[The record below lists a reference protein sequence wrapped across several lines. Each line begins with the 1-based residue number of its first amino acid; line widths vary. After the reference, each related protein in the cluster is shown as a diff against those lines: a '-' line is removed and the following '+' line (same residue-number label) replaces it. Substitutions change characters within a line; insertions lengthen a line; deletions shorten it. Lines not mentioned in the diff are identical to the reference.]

1 MNQSPLI
8 IFRFLSA
15 LLFLGSNTL
24 VANPVHRSAFE
35 KHFGSL
41 LASELQGCKLC
52 HLGDGHDQPSSLDE
66 FPHNPF
72 GDHLRRIGEDL
83 SDSGE
88 DDSIAN
94 RFENLADADSDQ
106 DGVTNLTELLL
117 GSHPGNKESVPDAE
131 QLHRKDQLIAAYEEL
146 RSGYTWRPFDVIKQ
160 PAVPVMESPWG
171 NNPIDAF
178 IYQRSRTHELT
189 PVPEADPQH
198 LLRRVYLD
206 LIGLQPKVDEIEH
219 FTSEYARDPSAYDRV
234 VDRLLEHPGYGER
247 WGRHW
252 MDIWRYSDWS
262 GYKDA
267 LRESQRHIWHWRDWI
282 VESLNEDL
290 GYDQMLTRMLAADE
304 LQLIGKDLRA
314 TGYLARNYH
323 TNRDQWLDNLV
334 KHTSQAFMGVTV
346 GCAKC
351 HDHMSDPFPQ
361 TDYYALRAIFEPH
374 AISTDRISGEL
385 DIAVNGIPRAYDRSV
400 TAKTYLFARGDE
412 RFPDKEQSIPPGVP
426 TALGGNY
433 VPEPISISHTSA
445 NPDQRE
451 FVRRDLLDSIR
462 GKQRQTEDEAENAV
476 YQSQIDALEAEFA
489 LEQEESNGLEV
500 NSERWKELASGVL
513 SLQRL
518 STKATASWEL
528 KVAEDD
534 LNNAED
540 ALKKAESTDDASA
553 ISKASKKCEACR
565 KALTDKHAK
574 QKAAVETLNEPLTT
588 KFTRRKQTSYPSQ
601 SSGRRLAFA
610 RWLVSSS
617 NPLTARV
624 AVNHLWNRHF
634 GRGIV
639 ASTNDFGNTG
649 ATPTHPDLLDWLAAE
664 LMKQRWSMKAI
675 HRLICTSATYRMASS
690 TDRENA
696 LTDPDNQYFWRRNV
710 GRMEGEIVRDN
721 LLYISGRLD
730 QAVGG
735 ADIDPKL
742 AQESPRRSIYLRHAH
757 EKLVEFIQIFDGP
770 SVTECYDREN
780 SIQPHQALA
789 LINSQ
794 LSVNAAKAVCEQ
806 VDQLVLDDQEFV
818 TFGFLKVLGRNPSPK
833 EMQHC
838 ISFLATNDRFNL
850 TLVLLNHNDFV
861 TIR

>member
-1 MNQSPLI
+1 MQ
-8 IFRFLSA
+8 
-15 LLFLGSNTL
+15 
-24 VANPVHRSAFE
+24 
-35 KHFGSL
+35 
-41 LASELQGCKLC
+41 
-52 HLGDGHDQPSSLDE
+52 
-66 FPHNPF
+66 
-72 GDHLRRIGEDL
+72 
-83 SDSGE
+83 
-88 DDSIAN
+88 
-94 RFENLADADSDQ
+94 
-106 DGVTNLTELLL
+106 
-117 GSHPGNKESVPDAE
+117 NK
-131 QLHRKDQLIAAYEEL
+131 
-146 RSGYTWRPFDVIKQ
+146 
-160 PAVPVMESPWG
+160 
-171 NNPIDAF
+171 
-178 IYQRSRTHELT
+178 
-189 PVPEADPQH
+189 
-198 LLRRVYLD
+198 
-206 LIGLQPKVDEIEH
+206 
-219 FTSEYARDPSAYDRV
+219 
-234 VDRLLEHPGYGER
+234 
-247 WGRHW
+247 
-252 MDIWRYSDWS
+252 
-262 GYKDA
+262 
-267 LRESQRHIWHWRDWI
+267 
-282 VESLNEDL
+282 
-290 GYDQMLTRMLAADE
+290 
-304 LQLIGKDLRA
+304 
-314 TGYLARNYH
+314 
-323 TNRDQWLDNLV
+323 
-334 KHTSQAFMGVTV
+334 
-346 GCAKC
+346 
-351 HDHMSDPFPQ
+351 
-361 TDYYALRAIFEPH
+361 
-374 AISTDRISGEL
+374 
-385 DIAVNGIPRAYDRSV
+385 
-400 TAKTYLFARGDE
+400 
-412 RFPDKEQSIPPGVP
+412 
-426 TALGGNY
+426 
-433 VPEPISISHTSA
+433 
-445 NPDQRE
+445 
-451 FVRRDLLDSIR
+451 
-462 GKQRQTEDEAENAV
+462 
-476 YQSQIDALEAEFA
+476 
-489 LEQEESNGLEV
+489 
-500 NSERWKELASGVL
+500 
-513 SLQRL
+513 
-518 STKATASWEL
+518 
-528 KVAEDD
+528 
-534 LNNAED
+534 
-540 ALKKAESTDDASA
+540 
-553 ISKASKKCEACR
+553 
-565 KALTDKHAK
+565 
-574 QKAAVETLNEPLTT
+574 KAAVETLNEPLTT